1 MTDRTTG
8 AVVDLAVLA
17 AVVVTPVGLV
27 AAAVIYWINHVVRLF
42 RQFCEIAFAA
52 PREAYSP
59 VEPPA
64 IAGNGD
70 PGPFRFLIPKLGAVR
85 LTHRLPGMT
94 PHNLRVAALV
104 CLWGPVLG
112 FAVAGTAVRVET
124 PLAGPQTLRVL
135 IAVTSGIV
143 VRHAWEFR
151 EFLRSNRPPVKQ
163 MRLLSPGLK
172 CLLAAGPVILAD
184 IVVTNFAVDAPM
196 VSAFV
201 VITAVVR
208 AVYPPVP
215 DYDSEPVV
223 LSEPDRQP
231 TELFSVDRR
240 ATRIAGALD
249 GLVPL
254 VELGVFSLWARVS
267 GWFLVPFVV
276 FIVEV
281 VYDTGLSTA
290 LLIGGGGTTVAVGG
304 AFVLSG
310 VAHFELAFGAMEYRL
325 YDAELVAYDT
335 RLDAVQWRTPVASIH
350 DVTVADGVWLSPPGT
365 EAGTVQ
371 LDRSGLETTDRPY
384 GFVRQS
390 LACVDDP
397 ERVADRLQ
405 QATAQTTERVVG
417 E

>member
-1 MTDRTTG
+1 
-8 AVVDLAVLA
+8 
-17 AVVVTPVGLV
+17 
-27 AAAVIYWINHVVRLF
+27 
-42 RQFCEIAFAA
+42 
-52 PREAYSP
+52 
-59 VEPPA
+59 
-64 IAGNGD
+64 
-70 PGPFRFLIPKLGAVR
+70 
-85 LTHRLPGMT
+85 
-94 PHNLRVAALV
+94 
-104 CLWGPVLG
+104 
-112 FAVAGTAVRVET
+112 
-124 PLAGPQTLRVL
+124 
-135 IAVTSGIV
+135 
-143 VRHAWEFR
+143 
-151 EFLRSNRPPVKQ
+151 
-163 MRLLSPGLK
+163 
-172 CLLAAGPVILAD
+172 
-184 IVVTNFAVDAPM
+184 M